1 VPQAEEN
8 GGPLVDFQ
16 QMGHEQNSGQKGW
29 GLRGKRKGLAN
40 FEKGFQTIE
49 FKFEFEFQQPKEMH
63 QHECN
68 N

>member
-1 VPQAEEN
+1 
-8 GGPLVDFQ
+8 
-16 QMGHEQNSGQKGW
+16 MGREQNSGQKGW
-29 GLRGKRKGLAN
+29 GLRGKRNGLAN